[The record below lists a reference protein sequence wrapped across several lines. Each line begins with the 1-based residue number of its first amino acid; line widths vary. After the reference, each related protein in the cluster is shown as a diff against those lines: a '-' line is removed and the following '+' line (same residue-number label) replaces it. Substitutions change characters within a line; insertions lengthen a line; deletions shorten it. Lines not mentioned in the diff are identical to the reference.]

1 MVFTESVI
9 VLMSMRFVG
18 VSASEVP
25 AEYIVAVFFLAYPL
39 TLFPLSGLG
48 ILDTVLLAAFLGFG
62 GDEIEAEVVAAFAVW
77 RVVTLL
83 VPPLL
88 GVCAVTW
95 WRRDQVKSQETD
107 AAV

>member
-1 MVFTESVI
+1 M
-9 VLMSMRFVG
+9 
-18 VSASEVP
+18 
-25 AEYIVAVFFLAYPL
+25 FFLAYPL

-48 ILDTVLLAAFLGFG
+48 ILDTVLLAAFLGYG

-88 GVCAVTW
+88 GIGAVSW
-95 WRRDQVKSQETD
+95 WRRDQTKSSAD
-107 AAV
+107 ASA